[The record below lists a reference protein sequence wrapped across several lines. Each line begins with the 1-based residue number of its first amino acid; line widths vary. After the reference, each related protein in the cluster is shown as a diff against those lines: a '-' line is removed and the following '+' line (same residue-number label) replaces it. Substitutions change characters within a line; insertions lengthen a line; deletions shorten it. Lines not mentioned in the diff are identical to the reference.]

1 MLHIAGQTARGKKAW
16 AGTGK
21 GEVVR
26 ARGAK
31 TRIAYP
37 GHNTLASVSRALRD
51 EPPIAV
57 AALASLMID
66 RTVAMQRPQFSPQ
79 PRHLYTANGVR
90 GHALLLRAALISE
103 SVRTLQEQ
111 MIINAPSV
119 KPMDVPESGSLTR
132 RLLIRKTRMEYFLRL
147 ELYGAPMRARH
158 VSSGRRRHRFQ
169 KNPRCN
175 RGAREPAVSR
185 NPGWLGLDLGGMM
198 TLSGRYAEALTELG
212 LKPGDRAGALGLR
225 RAPGFNSYA
234 RSRRDGPARPG
245 LPRPRRAQADWQIA
259 PERKCIRLLARNGEG
274 VH

>member
-1 MLHIAGQTARGKKAW
+1 MKAAGQRHHASYSWTNRAWKEGMAW

-66 RTVAMQRPQFSPQ
+66 RTVAMQRPQFRPQ

-147 ELYGAPMRARH
+147 ELLETTIDSKQLLSAAMPACLFGTYFGTYMVRRCEQDMYLPAADDTGSKKIRAAIE
-158 VSSGRRRHRFQ
+158 G
-169 KNPRCN
+169 P
-175 RGAREPAVSR
+175 ESR
-185 NPGWLGLDLGGMM
+185 LSLETLAGW
-198 TLSGRYAEALTELG
+198 ALTW
-212 LKPGDRAGALGLR
+212 AG
-225 RAPGFNSYA
+225 
-234 RSRRDGPARPG
+234 
-245 LPRPRRAQADWQIA
+245 
-259 PERKCIRLLARNGEG
+259 
-274 VH
+274 